1 MKKKLFVPILFITFF
16 VLFVSCKSST
26 KKSENGFFYSFED
39 CKKSAQK
46 ADKDFLVI
54 FTSDD
59 ENSVAFN
66 KNLLESDDFASVIFD
81 SFEVVHFD
89 FSKTTF
95 ENAQIQPYF
104 SKQQKKDAENLQ
116 KIINEGNSIVSKVR
130 CQVTPSIYRFS
141 KDGFFICEV
150 ILENAEYSSKKLL
163 EKLLLSDSYSKEIS
177 EKYQEIKKLSGIEKV
192 QKIDEFYKTFSM
204 QQSFFVE
211 PLIQDVLAAD
221 KNNESGLLSKYLFQS
236 VQIKTSNLLGEKRF
250 KEISDEYLKL
260 LENPV
265 FTADEKINLYFSAA
279 FYLGLAENPD
289 DIPKIIEYLEAALS
303 LDEKSH
309 YKDDLNDL
317 INFYK
322 GLLEKNE

>member
-1 MKKKLFVPILFITFF
+1 MKKKLFFPILFITFF

-46 ADKDFLVI
+46 ANKDFLVI

-81 SFEVVHFD
+81 SFEIVHFD

-95 ENAQIQPYF
+95 ENAQIQPHF

-150 ILENAEYSSKKLL
+150 ILENAEYSSKT
-163 EKLLLSDSYSKEIS
+163 SDS
-177 EKYQEIKKLSGIEKV
+177 
-192 QKIDEFYKTFSM
+192 
-204 QQSFFVE
+204 
-211 PLIQDVLAAD
+211 
-221 KNNESGLLSKYLFQS
+221 
-236 VQIKTSNLLGEKRF
+236 
-250 KEISDEYLKL
+250 
-260 LENPV
+260 
-265 FTADEKINLYFSAA
+265 
-279 FYLGLAENPD
+279 
-289 DIPKIIEYLEAALS
+289 
-303 LDEKSH
+303 
-309 YKDDLNDL
+309 
-317 INFYK
+317 
-322 GLLEKNE
+322 